1 MTTYSVPRK
10 FNAATDRPLIAE
22 ASRLLEANGFEHFM
36 GSMTSTPFT
45 GDVPAYDS
53 NFGSDY
59 DLPLQDLTTY
69 ASRMA
74 MTPEELTAYHDSF
87 KGKHLTLT
95 LNYIS
100 APDIIAALS

>member
-1 MTTYSVPRK
+1 MTNYSTPRK
-10 FNAATDRPLIAE
+10 FNAATDRPLLAK
-22 ASRLLEANGFEHFM
+22 AVPLLEATGFEHYM

-45 GDVPAYDS
+45 GEVPAYDS

-59 DLPLQDLTTY
+59 DLPLQDLTTT
-69 ASRMA
+69 ADRKA
-74 MTPEELTAYHDSF
+74 MTSEELTAYHDSF
-87 KGKHLTLT
+87 KGKHLVLT

>member
-1 MTTYSVPRK
+1 MTTYTAPRK
-10 FNAATDRPLIAE
+10 FNAATDRPLLDKAV
-22 ASRLLEANGFEHFM
+22 RLLEANGFEHYM
-36 GSMTSTPFT
+36 GSMPSTPFS

-59 DLPLQDLTTY
+59 NLPLQDLTTY
-69 ASRMA
+69 ASRKA
-74 MTPEELTAYHDSF
+74 MTSEELTAYHDSF
-87 KGKHLTLT
+87 KGKHLGLT